1 VTEEQWAKLAECVG
15 EVITGELKNLIKALR
30 MMPSEAEAL
39 GLGEESDI
47 IEVMEALQRSCDSD
61 ARVWAQY
68 YEIVES
74 LSEALGHAIAN
85 RIITGD
91 ERPLAS
97 GAGRE
102 A

>member
-1 VTEEQWAKLAECVG
+1 MTDEQWARLEACLG

-47 IEVMEALQRSCDSD
+47 IDVMEALQRSCDSD
-61 ARVWAQY
+61 AKVWTQY
-68 YEIVES
+68 HEIVES

-85 RIITGD
+85 KVITGD
-91 ERPLAS
+91 ERPLA
-97 GAGRE
+97 
-102 A
+102 